1 MKKEA
6 IVLAV
11 IFGALL
17 LYLVFH
23 QSDNIHYQLP
33 EISKIPQKTISKIEI
48 TKDADKIILTRKDD
62 KWLIIPE
69 KYPADSGMV
78 NQIIDIVNNLSV
90 TALVSESE
98 NYLRYELDEKNR
110 IHVKAFTG
118 DDVKR
123 EFYIGKTAPSFN
135 HTFIRLEKD
144 PRVYHARDNFR
155 AKFDQTAD
163 NLRDKTALSFNM
175 NDIQEVIIEKEKRQ
189 MTFMKKQLPAELNA
203 NKSKKPDQ
211 KEIAPEVKQIW
222 QDVSGKNIEDM
233 KINNFLS
240 TLSTLRCKN
249 YLAGQNKE
257 DLKNLIFNAKL
268 KGTNEYSISIFS
280 VEKSKEEYP
289 ATSSQNDYPFTID
302 KTTADSILS
311 AFDEKEEKK
320 S

>member
-1 MKKEA
+1 MKKEYT
-6 IVLAV
+6 ILAG
-11 IFGALL
+11 IFVALL

-23 QSDNIHYQLP
+23 KSDNIHYQLP
-33 EISKIPQKTISKIEI
+33 KISKISPKTISNIEI
-48 TKDADKIILTRKDD
+48 EKGADKIILTLKDG
-62 KWLIIPE
+62 KWLIMPE
-69 KYPADSGMV
+69 QYPADSGMV
-78 NQIIDIVNNLSV
+78 DQIIDIVNNLSV

-110 IHVKAFTG
+110 IHVKAYTG
-118 DDVKR
+118 DDKKR

-163 NLRDKTALSFNM
+163 NFRDKTALSFNM

-189 MTFMKKQLPAELNA
+189 LAFMKKQIPIEINT
-203 NKSKKPDQ
+203 NKSKSPDQ
-211 KEIAPEVKQIW
+211 KKILPETKTVW
-222 QDVSGKNIEDM
+222 RDASGKNIEEL

-240 TLSTLRCKN
+240 ALSGLRCKN
-249 YLAGQNKE
+249 YLTNNTKE
-257 DLKNLIFNAKL
+257 ELKNSIFTAHL
-268 KGTNEYSISIFS
+268 KGLKEYSITIFAI
-280 VEKSKEEYP
+280 EKNKEEYP

>member
-1 MKKEA
+1 MKKES
-6 IVLAV
+6 IILAV
-11 IFGALL
+11 IFVALV

-23 QSDNIHYQLP
+23 KSDNIHYQLP
-33 EISKIPQKTISKIEI
+33 KISKISQKTISKIEI
-48 TKDADKIILTRKDD
+48 EKDADKIILTLKDG
-62 KWLIIPE
+62 KWLIMPE
-69 KYPADSGMV
+69 QYPADSGMV

-110 IHVKAFTG
+110 IHVKAFAG

-135 HTFIRLEKD
+135 HTFIQLEKN

-175 NDIQEVIIEKEKRQ
+175 NDIQEVTIEKEKRQ
-189 MTFMKKQLPAELNA
+189 MTFMKKQIPGEINA
-203 NKSKKPDQ
+203 NKSKTPDQ
-211 KEIAPEVKQIW
+211 KEILPETKLVW
-222 QDVSGKNIEDM
+222 LDDSGKNIEEL

-240 TLSTLRCKN
+240 ALSGLRCKN
-249 YLAGQNKE
+249 YLTNKTKE
-257 DLKNLIFNAKL
+257 ELKNSIFTAHL
-268 KGTNEYSISIFS
+268 KGIKEYSISIFAI
-280 VEKSKEEYP
+280 EKNKEEYP
-289 ATSSQNDYPFTID
+289 ATSSQNDYPFTIE

-311 AFDEKEEKK
+311 VFDEKK
-320 S
+320 